1 MSISKAT
8 TSEKLL
14 TVELGAGWPIH
25 VVHVLQIDPRPTN
38 VPNRNQK
45 GLLATVLQLMH
56 KNHIY
61 DMIWIIITC
70 SMYMLYYIYI
80 KKNYHVKMLWFLRY
94 SKVGIH
100 NMALAHSQERKARGQ
115 QTKITDMFHKYIYIN
130 YI

>member
-14 TVELGAGWPIH
+14 TAELGAGWPIH

-61 DMIWIIITC
+61 DDLNHN
-70 SMYMLYYIYI
+70 YM
-80 KKNYHVKMLWFLRY
+80 
-94 SKVGIH
+94 
-100 NMALAHSQERKARGQ
+100 
-115 QTKITDMFHKYIYIN
+115 
-130 YI
+130 